1 MKHAIRPV
9 LLSISL
15 SVVLATSAHAADCKE
30 RVEKVRDDIERDKD
44 RYTRESR
51 TEANKHLMQANMP
64 SLSPMQCTEQI
75 SKAKK
80 ALREGKQ

>member
-1 MKHAIRPV
+1 MKEVIRAVVVAIP
-9 LLSISL
+9 LSL
-15 SVVLATSAHAADCKE
+15 VFATSAKADCKE

-51 TEANKHLMQANMP
+51 TEANKHLMQANLP

-75 SKAKK
+75 AKAKK

>member
-1 MKHAIRPV
+1 MKNAIRAV
-9 LLSISL
+9 LFAIPLSF
-15 SVVLATSAHAADCKE
+15 VFATSAQADCKE

-44 RYTRESR
+44 KYTRESR
-51 TEANKHLMQANMP
+51 TEANKHLMQANLP

-80 ALREGKQ
+80 ALREGKK